1 MGKFTI
7 SLFLILLFGCGSKKK
22 SLEITKDKKDLTVF
36 NRIQKNTIVDFS
48 SELLSYKFT
57 PVDPKLPIIINDSI
71 KIQNA
76 VIEVKNKIVDS
87 VAKEE
92 VREETKIEDK
102 SKTKNKVE
110 VKDKKVRIPWWQWI
124 ILILGF
130 LVAALVLYFRATGKR
145 IKLPKLF

>member
-57 PVDPKLPIIINDSI
+57 PGDPKLPITINDSI